1 MPTFEI
7 KTHQIGRTYTKPH
20 FFILNKGLN
29 SGKPMPEPCP
39 NCFVIITNSD
49 EVRESLFYLC
59 LSLKIGRYFS
69 NYLKGSVIPFICIM
83 DTKKVIY
90 NALQNNE
97 QLQWK
102 QKIEKLKKID
112 AFEQNIKMQLKLITD
127 LKVALL
133 TF

>member
-1 MPTFEI
+1 
-7 KTHQIGRTYTKPH
+7 
-20 FFILNKGLN
+20 
-29 SGKPMPEPCP
+29 
-39 NCFVIITNSD
+39 
-49 EVRESLFYLC
+49 
-59 LSLKIGRYFS
+59 
-69 NYLKGSVIPFICIM
+69 M

>member
-1 MPTFEI
+1 
-7 KTHQIGRTYTKPH
+7 
-20 FFILNKGLN
+20 
-29 SGKPMPEPCP
+29 
-39 NCFVIITNSD
+39 
-49 EVRESLFYLC
+49 
-59 LSLKIGRYFS
+59 
-69 NYLKGSVIPFICIM
+69 VIPFICIA

-112 AFEQNIKMQLKLITD
+112 AFEQNLKQQLKLITD